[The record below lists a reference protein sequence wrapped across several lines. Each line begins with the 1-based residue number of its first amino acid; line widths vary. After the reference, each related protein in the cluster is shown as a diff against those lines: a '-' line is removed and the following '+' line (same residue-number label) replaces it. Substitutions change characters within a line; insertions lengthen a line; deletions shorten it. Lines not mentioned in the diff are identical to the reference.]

1 MNELMRVTYVSRST
15 FKPFGSQSGIEPNV
29 ARILSQSRRNNMHR
43 NLVGVLY
50 YGNGCF
56 FQCLEGKSDDIDKL
70 LESLRRDPRHRDLEI
85 LSREPIEQ
93 LSFMDWNMKYVSV
106 DQKVQE
112 LLKRHNM
119 KRFDPYQFSPEMIKQ
134 LVEVF
139 HQSPEPVSPS
149 EMEEHADAAEA
160 LIDSQEAKSRID
172 RIVAYV
178 LGAIAVLG
186 SMFMINLAMASGAI
200 F

>member
-1 MNELMRVTYVSRST
+1 MNQLTRVTYVSRST

-56 FQCLEGKSDDIDKL
+56 FQCLEGNSDDIDRL

-85 LSREPIEQ
+85 LSREPIDH

-139 HQSPEPVSPS
+139 HQMAEQVSPA
-149 EMEEHADAAEA
+149 EIEQHAETADA
-160 LIDSQEAKSRID
+160 LLDSQSAKSRID

-178 LGAIAVLG
+178 LGGIAVLG
-186 SMFMINLAMASGAI
+186 SVFMINLAMASGAI